1 MRTIALEIIGVFLL
15 IMVNAFFVLSEFA
28 IVKVRDTRVAELAA
42 TGSRRARVA
51 QHIVNHLDAYLSAT
65 QLGVTV
71 ASMGLG
77 WLGASTF
84 TDVFG
89 LAINRAAAAVVAFV
103 FVTFLTII
111 FGELVPKSVA
121 IRKAER
127 STLIVALPLRWFYLV
142 TRPLTW
148 LMYISAAGV
157 LKLFHILPA
166 SERELAYSE
175 DELRMILEA
184 SQEVGHIDEVEQTLM
199 RRALTFG
206 DQTVS
211 DIMVPRTEMAAI
223 PASYTVGQAIE
234 EIAETNHTRY
244 PVYEEDIDNI
254 VGYVHVK
261 DLYRAPRDAGLRRL
275 LRPIGFIAETAN
287 IELALQRFQS
297 TRTPLAIVVDE
308 HGGTAGMVT
317 IQDVVEELI
326 GEVQDEFDLEAPLV
340 EKQDDGSYS
349 VDGGARIDVLEEM
362 LGLELPEEGFPT
374 LGGRVFEQLQRRP
387 RVGDEVRLGNFM
399 ARVLEVDGMRICR
412 VLLTPTKEEPARQE
426 EEKDKEPVSS
436 ASEPVLSTQLAP
448 LANEPGSLTESE
460 TIHAA
465 EGSAP

>member
-1 MRTIALEIIGVFLL
+1 MNTTALEVIGVFVL
-15 IMVNAFFVLSEFA
+15 IVVNAFFVVAEFA
-28 IVKVRDTRVAELAA
+28 IVKIRDTKLSELAA
-42 TGSRRARVA
+42 AGSKRAQVA
-51 QHIVNHLDAYLSAT
+51 KHITKHLDAYLSAT
-65 QLGVTV
+65 QLGVTA

-77 WLGASTF
+77 WLGASAF
-84 TDVFG
+84 TKVFG
-89 LAINRAAAAVVAFV
+89 YAINPAAAAVVAFI

-111 FGELVPKSVA
+111 FGELVPKSIA
-121 IRKAER
+121 IRKPER
-127 STLIVALPLRWFYLV
+127 STLLVALPLRWFYLV

-148 LMYISAAGV
+148 LMYISAAAV
-157 LKLFHILPA
+157 LKLFRITPA

-175 DELRMILEA
+175 EELRIILEA

-211 DIMVPRTEMAAI
+211 DIMVPRTEMVAL
-223 PASYTVGQAIE
+223 PTSMTVAEAIE

-244 PVYEEDIDNI
+244 PAYEEDIDNI

-261 DLYRAPRDAGLRRL
+261 DLYRAPRDATLRRL

-287 IELALQRFQS
+287 IEVALQRFQS

-317 IQDVVEELI
+317 IQDVIEELI
-326 GEVQDEFDLEAPLV
+326 GEVQDEFDLEAPLIQ
-340 EKQDDGSYS
+340 ELDNGSYS
-349 VDGGARIDVLEEM
+349 VDGGARIEVLEET

-387 RVGDEVRLGNFM
+387 RVGDEVVLGNFL

-412 VLLTPTKEEPARQE
+412 VLLTPLEAKPQTHETTRADEAR
-426 EEKDKEPVSS
+426 
-436 ASEPVLSTQLAP
+436 
-448 LANEPGSLTESE
+448 
-460 TIHAA
+460 AA
-465 EGSAP
+465 EATGEYRAASAEK